1 MSLRR
6 AVGWI
11 SPLFADQRVSRLV
24 SMLRLSEGRPVL
36 MLCLSEGRPV
46 YTALSY
52 HHGLVL
58 VTGKNL
64 APTKDR

>member
-1 MSLRR
+1 
-6 AVGWI
+6 
-11 SPLFADQRVSRLV
+11 
-24 SMLRLSEGRPVL
+24 MLRLSEGRPVL